1 MLVDDEAYYAMYGRY
16 LSWGYIDH
24 GPVVAFI
31 IWLFT
36 LFYESSFTVRLGSV
50 FLMTLTT
57 FIVYYY
63 GKLIFSYKTALAL
76 STVITANLMFHT
88 NSIIITPDVPLAFFT
103 INAIIFYYLAFFK
116 NKKYIYF
123 GGLMLG
129 AAMLSKVSAIFPAI
143 GIFLFPFLVKDMR
156 GWIKNIH
163 FYNSFILSFVVF
175 SPFLIWNFQNDF
187 AFVKYQGSHI
197 MEGGSLNDFVELW
210 AGVVLVIGPLY
221 FFHSAIK
228 PLLNIFKWRHIS
240 VESKYFTIVT
250 VVPLMYF
257 ITQSIFSRLEL
268 NWVAPIFS
276 GGLFLLGLE
285 INSKKR
291 ITKNFK
297 FQIGY
302 SIILIF
308 LIMVQTVYPILPLKG
323 KADPTNRYFMYSNL
337 INDTNRL
344 LYEKPDLAKLRIVSN
359 EFQIPSMINFYVNP
373 AQEAICLS
381 IDYHETLYSFLYK
394 QRDLIGNDFIYIH
407 DKKTFPDKLKTYFDG
422 YELIL
427 NSEQFRNNSSVS
439 IFSIWLVRNYT
450 GKL

>member
-1 MLVDDEAYYAMYGRY
+1 MLVDDEAYYAMYGRH

-24 GPVVAFI
+24 GPVVALI

-63 GKLIFSYKTALAL
+63 GKLIFNYKTALAL
-76 STVITANLMFHT
+76 SIVITANLMFHT

-129 AAMLSKVSAIFPAI
+129 AAVLSKVSAIFPAI

-156 GWIKNIH
+156 IWIKNIH

-175 SPFLIWNFQNDF
+175 LPFVIWNFQNDF

-210 AGVVLVIGPLY
+210 AGVALVIGPLY
-221 FFHSAIK
+221 FFYSAIK
-228 PLLNIFKWRHIS
+228 PLLNVFKWRHIS
-240 VESKYFTIVT
+240 VESKYFTMVT
-250 VVPLMYF
+250 VVPLLYF
-257 ITQSIFSRLEL
+257 IMQSIFSRLEL

-285 INSKKR
+285 INSKKST
-291 ITKNFK
+291 TKSFK

-302 SIILIF
+302 SLILIL
-308 LIMVQTVYPILPLKG
+308 LIMAQTVYPVLPLKG

-337 INDTNRL
+337 INDTKRL

-359 EFQIPSMINFYVNP
+359 EFQIPSMVNFYVNP

-381 IDYHETLYSFLYK
+381 IDYHETLYSFLYN

-407 DKKTFPDKLKTYFDG
+407 DKKTFPDKLKTYFDS

-427 NSEQFRNNSSVS
+427 NSEQFRNNSTVS
-439 IFSIWLVRNYT
+439 MFSIWLVKNYT
-450 GKL
+450 GKI

>member
-1 MLVDDEAYYAMYGRY
+1 
-16 LSWGYIDH
+16 
-24 GPVVAFI
+24 
-31 IWLFT
+31 
-36 LFYESSFTVRLGSV
+36 
-50 FLMTLTT
+50 
-57 FIVYYY
+57 
-63 GKLIFSYKTALAL
+63 
-76 STVITANLMFHT
+76 
-88 NSIIITPDVPLAFFT
+88 
-103 INAIIFYYLAFFK
+103 
-116 NKKYIYF
+116 
-123 GGLMLG
+123 
-129 AAMLSKVSAIFPAI
+129 
-143 GIFLFPFLVKDMR
+143 
-156 GWIKNIH
+156 
-163 FYNSFILSFVVF
+163 
-175 SPFLIWNFQNDF
+175 
-187 AFVKYQGSHI
+187 
-197 MEGGSLNDFVELW
+197 
-210 AGVVLVIGPLY
+210 
-221 FFHSAIK
+221 
-228 PLLNIFKWRHIS
+228 
-240 VESKYFTIVT
+240 
-250 VVPLMYF
+250 MYF